1 MKLNKKIISILTVA
15 TLVTASIAAIGVG
28 VWYTQPKIKD
38 LSLLI
43 DKKDLGEIDQSDKN
57 KDKLIQL
64 IKEKN
69 PNTKIDFN
77 KLDFN
82 ILDDKVI
89 VKPNKN
95 GLKTYKGEIEI
106 IFKATTEKERNINKI
121 KHIWDSE
128 FKDRFFDKSLMD
140 PNVQPGFEINGEFLT
155 NQVLLK
161 SVTRR
166 LKVHNLNL
174 SISKGEDNIDDNV
187 WNDTKITHHNQSF
200 KIKYED
206 EIISLPFGE
215 FNKIGTKFKDDKFEE
230 ITEIGYIVFPNGL
243 FTIFLF
249 NLEEVKQHN
258 DPNDNFKRS
267 LKKVPENLPPIIE
280 SLSHAFISCGA
291 EEIKGIEKWDTSN
304 ITDMSYMFT
313 TSENF
318 NQDISNWDVSNVTNM
333 SNMFLFAKKFNQ
345 DISSWNVSNVT
356 DMSGMFASAENFD
369 QNISNWDVKK
379 VEKHGLFISEKSA
392 LKEKN
397 IPEKFRK

>member
-15 TLVTASIAAIGVG
+15 TLVTASIVGIGVG

-69 PNTKIDFN
+69 PNAKIDFN

-89 VKPNKN
+89 LKPNKN
-95 GLKTYKGEIEI
+95 GLKTYKGEDEI

-121 KHIWDSE
+121 KHIWNSE
-128 FKDRFFDKSLMD
+128 FKDRFFDESLVRPDEQRGFVKS
-140 PNVQPGFEINGEFLT
+140 LT

-174 SISKGEDNIDDNV
+174 SISKGEDDIEDKV
-187 WNDTKITHHNQSF
+187 WNETVINHKHKTQTF

-206 EIISLPFGE
+206 QIISLPFGE

-230 ITEIGYIVFPNGL
+230 ITEIGYVVSHNGL

-249 NLEEVKQHN
+249 NIEELLQHGN
-258 DPNDNFKRS
+258 SDDFKRS
-267 LKKVPENLPPIIE
+267 LKKVPENLPPMIE
-280 SLSHAFISCGA
+280 SLSNAFLVCGA
-291 EEIKGIEKWDTSN
+291 EKIEGIEKWDTSN
-304 ITDMSYMFT
+304 ITDMSLMFT
-313 TSENF
+313 GAENF
-318 NQDISNWDVSNVTNM
+318 NQDISGWDVSKVTNMSNMFSRTKKFNQNISNWDVSNVTNM
-333 SNMFLFAKKFNQ
+333 E
-345 DISSWNVSNVT
+345 
-356 DMSGMFASAENFD
+356 GMFYDAESFN

-379 VEKHGLFISEKSA
+379 VEKHGLFISEKV
-392 LKEKN
+392 
-397 IPEKFRK
+397 R